1 MYEAAYISQRLGSGD
16 QRSFLFLLPHRLKCL
31 HDRFPCDAF
40 ALFAPIHKKL
50 FGIYASAPDFQ
61 MIAVRKTGHGSESFV
76 LKRFH
81 AGPKRVLAGRLMEL
95 PHAHFLDIRHICRPP
110 LWKSAAP
117 TDATLL
123 SFAFAHFAA
132 DNSLS
137 LFKQRPELSRSSKY
151 SQNQRAI
158 NHCKPN
164 AL

>member
-1 MYEAAYISQRLGSGD
+1 
-16 QRSFLFLLPHRLKCL
+16 
-31 HDRFPCDAF
+31 
-40 ALFAPIHKKL
+40 
-50 FGIYASAPDFQ
+50 

-95 PHAHFLDIRHICRPP
+95 PHAHFLDIRHICRSP